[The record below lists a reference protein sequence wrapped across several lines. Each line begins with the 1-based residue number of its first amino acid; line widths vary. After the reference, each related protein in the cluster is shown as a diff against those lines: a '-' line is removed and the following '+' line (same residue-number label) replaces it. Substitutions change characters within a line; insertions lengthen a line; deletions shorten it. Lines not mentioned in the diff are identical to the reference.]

1 MRAVNLIPADQRG
14 GASVGAGRS
23 EGAVYGVIGLVA
35 GLAILALLYGLAHRQ
50 VTSRRA
56 QTATVVAEAQRA
68 QAAAQQLAPYT
79 SFVALREQREQA
91 VSTLV
96 DTRFDWAHAFHEFGR
111 VLPADVSISSLDGTI
126 GAATAT
132 AAAAPSA
139 TSSSVTAT
147 TAAPGATPSSATA
160 TTTGSAATSSSVAS
174 ATPPGSVPTFTLDGC
189 ATSQPM
195 VAEMLERLRLID
207 GVQEVTLQSS
217 TSGSTSGGGGCSGG
231 APTFAAQITFDPL
244 PSSPAPAAAAKTVTD
259 SAGTGSAPDQQ
270 TTSEGAAR

>member
-35 GLAILALLYGLAHRQ
+35 GLAVLALLYGLAHRQ

-56 QTATVVAEAQRA
+56 QTAAVVARAQRA
-68 QAAAQQLAPYT
+68 QAAAEQLAPYT

-111 VLPADVSISSLDGTI
+111 VLPTGVSISSLDGTV
-126 GAATAT
+126 GASTVTTAPAPAATST
-132 AAAAPSA
+132 STTTTTA
-139 TSSSVTAT
+139 TSSSVT
-147 TAAPGATPSSATA
+147 
-160 TTTGSAATSSSVAS
+160 S
-174 ATPPGSVPTFTLDGC
+174 ATPPGSVPTFTLAGC

-217 TSGSTSGGGGCSGG
+217 TASSSSSSSCAASD
-231 APTFAAQITFDPL
+231 PVFAAQITFDPL
-244 PSSPAPAAAAKTVTD
+244 PSSSTAAAAAKTVAAAT
-259 SAGTGSAPDQQ
+259 GTNSSHGKQ
-270 TTSEGAAR
+270 TTSKEAAR